1 MVYPNA
7 QVINGLDIAITSIFA
22 VEAFLKIVAFTFH
35 AYIRVNSNKVTVK
48 PFDVVLH
55 PAA

>member
-1 MVYPNA
+1 M

-22 VEAFLKIVAFTFH
+22 VEAFLKIVAFTFR

-48 PFDVVLH
+48 PLQAMRH
-55 PAA
+55 PAS